1 MKVQDRGTMKWVSL
15 MLPEHVALLE
25 DALVEYNDKPILDE
39 QQMIEIDRSLK
50 LALEEQMELKMTY
63 YHAGDTHVLYGKL
76 MKIDQWNGY
85 IVLRN
90 EDGTTISLQNIIDVE
105 IIF

>member
-1 MKVQDRGTMKWVSL
+1 MRVQDRGTMKWVSL

-50 LALEEQMELKMTY
+50 LALEEQMELKMSY
-63 YHAGDTHVLYGKL
+63 YQSGETHIVYGKL

-85 IVLRN
+85 IMLRN
-90 EDGTTISLQNIIDVE
+90 EDGTTVSLQDIIDVE